1 MAVVATGFF
10 DGVHLG
16 HRLVIDT
23 LLRAARERGEQS
35 VIVTFWPHPRTVL
48 QKDARELRLLS
59 SLHEKRE
66 MLAGLGVD
74 RVEVVPF
81 SREFRSMT
89 AEQYLRDF
97 VTGRLGGT
105 AVVLGYDNRMGSD
118 GLRHDAIV
126 PLAQSLGLEVI
137 ECDPVLGEY
146 CPENCPA
153 PQDPSH
159 LRWAPPSY
167 VAEGGT
173 NLQDNTPPAQGP
185 AISSTKI
192 RGALER
198 GEVSA
203 AEAMLGYRYG
213 LHGVVVAGNRLGRT
227 LGYPTANMQLYE
239 PLKLVPA
246 NGVYFVEVETLGR
259 QFFGMTNIGVR
270 PTVSGAGARTI
281 ETHIFDFDELIYG
294 LDIRVRFIARIR
306 EEQRFGS
313 LDGLKAQLAADEAV
327 CREMLAK

>member
-1 MAVVATGFF
+1 MAVIATGFF

-59 SLHEKRE
+59 SLAEKRA
-66 MLAGLGVD
+66 MLSALGVD

-81 SREFRSMT
+81 SREFSRLT
-89 AEQYLRDF
+89 AEEYLREW
-97 VTGRLGGT
+97 VVGRLGGT

-118 GLRHDAIV
+118 GLAHDAIV
-126 PLAQSLGLEVI
+126 PLAQSLGLDVL
-137 ECDPVLGEY
+137 ECDAV
-146 CPENCPA
+146 
-153 PQDPSH
+153 
-159 LRWAPPSY
+159 
-167 VAEGGT
+167 GT
-173 NLQDNTPPAQGP
+173 
-185 AISSTKI
+185 ISSTKI
-192 RGALER
+192 RAALER
-198 GEVSA
+198 GEVVE

-227 LGYPTANMQLYE
+227 IGYPTANMQLYE

-246 NGVYFVEVETLGR
+246 NGVYLVEVETLGGH
-259 QFFGMTNIGVR
+259 FHGMTNVGVR
-270 PTVSGAGARTI
+270 PTVSGAGVRTI

-294 LDIRVRFIARIR
+294 LDIRVRFIAKIR
-306 EEQRFGS
+306 DERRFDS
-313 LDGLKAQLAADEAV
+313 LEALRDQLAADEAV
-327 CREMLAK
+327 CRGMLTK

>member
-1 MAVVATGFF
+1 MAVIATGFF

-59 SLHEKRE
+59 SLAEKRA
-66 MLAGLGVD
+66 MLSALGVD

-81 SREFRSMT
+81 SREFSRLT
-89 AEQYLRDF
+89 AEEYLREW
-97 VTGRLGGT
+97 VVGRLGGT

-118 GLRHDAIV
+118 GLAHDAIV
-126 PLAQSLGLEVI
+126 PLAQSLGLDVI
-137 ECDPVLGEY
+137 ECDAV
-146 CPENCPA
+146 
-153 PQDPSH
+153 
-159 LRWAPPSY
+159 
-167 VAEGGT
+167 GT
-173 NLQDNTPPAQGP
+173 
-185 AISSTKI
+185 ISSTKI
-192 RGALER
+192 RAALDR
-198 GEVSA
+198 GEVVE

-227 LGYPTANMQLYE
+227 IGYPTANMQLYE

-246 NGVYFVEVETLGR
+246 NGVYLVEVETLGGHYY
-259 QFFGMTNIGVR
+259 GMTNVGVR
-270 PTVSGAGARTI
+270 PTVSGAGVRTI

-294 LDIRVRFIARIR
+294 LDIRVRFIAKIR
-306 EEQRFGS
+306 DERRFDS
-313 LDGLKAQLAADEAV
+313 LEALRDQLSADEGM
-327 CREMLAK
+327 CRGMLTK